1 MQWHRAE
8 MRERLGN
15 PKNKYNCSQKI
26 KNQMKCALAKVRERE
41 KGEIECGEPSTL
53 IDSKLV

>member
-1 MQWHRAE
+1 
-8 MRERLGN
+8 MRERLWN